1 VAHDGTATI
10 ALLAPVAQLD
20 RASVYG
26 TEGRGFEFLRAHY
39 ESPALAG
46 LSSLSKTPTRLVAF
60 VGTVDGYQSGRRNWV
75 VARPPAKSWRDRS
88 ARSRALRGVRRDG
101 PAESS
106 AGGIAPRRSRV
117 RVSLAPLLKP
127 PASVGDSSFQTSRV
141 GSQIWIGHHDWASNQ
156 RFGFVGSPQVSL
168 LQPAARK
175 MEATSANGR
184 GQTADALSE
193 TRGEHPHGR
202 RCRES
207 RRDPNPA
214 QGHPSLRI

>member
-1 VAHDGTATI
+1 MGTKAG
-10 ALLAPVAQLD
+10 V
-20 RASVYG
+20 G
-26 TEGRGFEFLRAHY
+26 T
-39 ESPALAG
+39 G
-46 LSSLSKTPTRLVAF
+46 LSRGRPRSHGEIGPPEAAPSAGSA
-60 VGTVDGYQSGRRNWV
+60 GTD
-75 VARPPAKSWRDRS
+75 
-88 ARSRALRGVRRDG
+88 

-184 GQTADALSE
+184 GKLRTHRVRHEANTPMAVAVESPAGTPIRPRAIPLCVSDVPPATIPTPRSIAPALYRSAGPRARDQVGDE
-193 TRGEHPHGR
+193 LR
-202 RCRES
+202 RLS
-207 RRDPNPA
+207 RSTN
-214 QGHPSLRI
+214 SC